1 MPDSDAVILNSDDGS
16 IENDGVEI
24 RQSMLENGVDV
35 FDAGRR
41 EAQGNQRRLSR
52 SREGYK
58 PGEVE
63 ILGQNH
69 TTFANGQG
77 HNARI
82 GQGWWSQI
90 RHSRHIV
97 TEVAKELNST
107 GSDVEIRQQPHR
119 PAKVCSL
126 ASHDPYLADWY
137 TSSN

>member
-69 TTFANGQG
+69 TTFMISQG

-82 GQGWWSQI
+82 GQGGGA
-90 RHSRHIV
+90 R
-97 TEVAKELNST
+97 
-107 GSDVEIRQQPHR
+107 SDTR
-119 PAKVCSL
+119 A
-126 ASHDPYLADWY
+126 
-137 TSSN
+137 TS